1 MAICTEIME
10 GSTKIWL
17 VGVKKWTHALDE
29 REPGFQ
35 KPSLEYTSASTSGA
49 TYAGLHHVEF
59 DNPDSRWRP

>member
-17 VGVKKWTHALDE
+17 GCDE

-49 TYAGLHHVEF
+49 TYAGLRNVEF
-59 DNPDSRWRP
+59 DNPDSCWRP